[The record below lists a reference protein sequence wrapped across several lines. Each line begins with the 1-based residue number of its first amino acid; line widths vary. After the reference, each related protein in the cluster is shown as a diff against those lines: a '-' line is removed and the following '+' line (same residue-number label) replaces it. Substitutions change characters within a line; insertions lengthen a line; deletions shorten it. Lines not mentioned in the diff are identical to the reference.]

1 MSSYQILC
9 ILCALALVTS
19 VVSSRV
25 HKLQE
30 TVAITAIALGMSL
43 LLLLGGKKG
52 LRRACLSVFCL
63 RLREARFSS
72 LAAQWH
78 VRFFTLCRRIADPF
92 KNTEASEVGDF
103 NPRLC
108 QHFIIDLYHRR
119 TVILGRTYVGSTVTA

>member
-43 LLLLGGKKG
+43 LLLLGE
-52 LRRACLSVFCL
+52 R
-63 RLREARFSS
+63 
-72 LAAQWH
+72 
-78 VRFFTLCRRIADPF
+78 P
-92 KNTEASEVGDF
+92 
-103 NPRLC
+103 
-108 QHFIIDLYHRR
+108 
-119 TVILGRTYVGSTVTA
+119 